1 MIQKMLDDNPPCPS
15 APKAQSAVMWPH
27 RCCSCELWTSFLT
40 KLETRVFRQTGIQL
54 AFPDQIHA
62 ETFRC
67 WRGADEMFAE
77 NSATALCLFGR
88 LLFPHQ
94 SWCNVCSSFIIVTV
108 YSSEDDYSESG
119 GFQAQTITGPWRGA
133 QQPIT
138 GWTDAQNDRK
148 FQVLLTNEQ
157 T

>member
-15 APKAQSAVMWPH
+15 APKAQSVVMWPH

-40 KLETRVFRQTGIQL
+40 KLETRVFRQAGIQL

-62 ETFRC
+62 ETFRRC
-67 WRGADEMFAE
+67 SAE
-77 NSATALCLFGR
+77 NSATALFLFGR

-94 SWCNVCSSFIIVTV
+94 SWCNVCSNFIIVTV
-108 YSSEDDYSESG
+108 YSSEDDC
-119 GFQAQTITGPWRGA
+119 ARGPWRCA

-138 GWTDAQNDRK
+138 GWTDAQNDHTDTEINHKTTVNFRSY
-148 FQVLLTNEQ
+148 
-157 T
+157 

>member
-15 APKAQSAVMWPH
+15 APKAQSVVMWPH

-40 KLETRVFRQTGIQL
+40 KLETRVFRQAGIQL
-54 AFPDQIHA
+54 ASP
-62 ETFRC
+62 ETDTRRDFQ
-67 WRGADEMFAE
+67 EMFAE

-94 SWCNVCSSFIIVTV
+94 SWCNVCSNFIIVTV

>member
-40 KLETRVFRQTGIQL
+40 KLETRVFRQAGIQL

-77 NSATALCLFGR
+77 NSATAFCLFGR
-88 LLFPHQ
+88 PLFPHQ
-94 SWCNVCSSFIIVTV
+94 SWCNVCSNFTIITV
-108 YSSEDDYSESG
+108 YSSEDDC
-119 GFQAQTITGPWRGA
+119 ARGPWRCA

-138 GWTDAQNDRK
+138 GWTDAQNDHTDTEINHKTTVNFRSY
-148 FQVLLTNEQ
+148 
-157 T
+157 